1 MNSRSS
7 NQHNRKM
14 KWLRNTIVG
23 VIVIGL
29 LGGVFTIGSARS
41 EATIKSTVASSYY
54 PSYFVIANPT
64 LVIAVVAGTGVGIAL
79 GIPLTAKLYANVL
92 RFIQ

>member
-1 MNSRSS
+1 M
-7 NQHNRKM
+7 
-14 KWLRNTIVG
+14 
-23 VIVIGL
+23 VIGL

-41 EATIKSTVASSYY
+41 ETSIQSPSASNYH

-92 RFIQ
+92 RAIQ